1 MNVLI
6 YHGEDL
12 VMGKYIFSWILFIL
26 EILVFYFL
34 AKFLDLPRNVI
45 FHLMI
50 VLVLFLFIFDHYK
63 ISSKLVWDEIK
74 STGKAMICFF
84 IVEILILSAFNRNSW
99 LFSIF
104 ILTIAMYFIILFL
117 DRSLR
122 IILRENLARR
132 TLIIGVGY
140 EAARLGNIAQNN
152 RFALTKVIGY
162 LRYKDEPID
171 KELVERYEKNLNT
184 KQEINI
190 YEDMRLEEIIKK
202 EKINQVIVA
211 LPGVPKKEINKLMLR
226 LYDKVKVIKYI
237 PEVNGLLTFN
247 SKIQDFDGTIL
258 ISTAQGSIGFV
269 DKVIKRLIDIIASIF
284 GILLLMPIAVYV
296 RCKNHKNGDYDSIF
310 FSQERIGLDGKP
322 IKIYKF
328 RTMIPNAEQVLE
340 ELMEKDASIK
350 EEYLKNKKLQNDPRI
365 TEAGHF
371 LRKSSLDEF
380 PQFINVLKGE
390 MSLVGP
396 RPYLFREKDDMG
408 VYYNSVIQC
417 KPGITGMWQAN
428 GRSDVGFEDRCKLD
442 DYYYR
447 NWNLSLDMIILY
459 KTVKSVFYGK
469 GAL

>member
-1 MNVLI
+1 
-6 YHGEDL
+6 
-12 VMGKYIFSWILFIL
+12 MGKYIFSWILFIL

-350 EEYLKNKKLQNDPRI
+350 EEYLKKKKLQNDPRI

>member
-1 MNVLI
+1 
-6 YHGEDL
+6 
-12 VMGKYIFSWILFIL
+12 MGKYIFSWILFIL

-202 EKINQVIVA
+202 EKIDQVIVA

>member
-1 MNVLI
+1 
-6 YHGEDL
+6 
-12 VMGKYIFSWILFIL
+12 MGKYIFSWILFIL

-202 EKINQVIVA
+202 EKNNQVIVA

>member
-1 MNVLI
+1 
-6 YHGEDL
+6 
-12 VMGKYIFSWILFIL
+12 MGKYIFSWILFIL

>member
-1 MNVLI
+1 MRKYVLP
-6 YHGEDL
+6 
-12 VMGKYIFSWILFIL
+12 WTLFIL
-26 EILVFYFL
+26 EISSFYLL
-34 AKFLDLPRNVI
+34 ANFLDLPRNVI
-45 FHLMI
+45 CHFMI
-50 VLVLFLFIFDHYK
+50 VFVLFLFVFEHYK
-63 ISSKLVWDEIK
+63 ISSKLIWDEIK
-74 STGKAMICFF
+74 SVGKAMIWFF
-84 IVEILILSAFNRNSW
+84 IVEVVILSAFNGDDW
-99 LFSIF
+99 FLSIV
-104 ILTIAMYFIILFL
+104 ILTAAMYFIILFL
-117 DRSLR
+117 DRTLR
-122 IILRENLARR
+122 ILLRENLARR

-162 LRYKDEPID
+162 LRYKNEPID
-171 KELVERYEKNLNT
+171 EELVERYEKNVNT
-184 KQEINI
+184 KPEINI

-202 EKINQVIVA
+202 EKIDQVIVA

-340 ELMEKDASIK
+340 ELMDKDASIK

>member
-1 MNVLI
+1 MRKYVLP
-6 YHGEDL
+6 
-12 VMGKYIFSWILFIL
+12 WTLFIL
-26 EILVFYFL
+26 EISSFYLL
-34 AKFLDLPRNVI
+34 ANFLDLPRNVI
-45 FHLMI
+45 CHFMI
-50 VLVLFLFIFDHYK
+50 VFVLFLFVFEHYK
-63 ISSKLVWDEIK
+63 ISSKLIWDEIK
-74 STGKAMICFF
+74 SVGKAMICFF
-84 IVEILILSAFNRNSW
+84 IVEVVILSAFNGDDW
-99 LFSIF
+99 FLSIV
-104 ILTIAMYFIILFL
+104 ILTAAMYFIILFL
-117 DRSLR
+117 DRTLR
-122 IILRENLARR
+122 ILLRENLARR

-162 LRYKDEPID
+162 LRYKNEPID
-171 KELVERYEKNLNT
+171 EELVERYEKKINT

-202 EKINQVIVA
+202 EKIDQVIVA

-269 DKVIKRLIDIIASIF
+269 DKVIKRLIDIIAAIF
-284 GILLLMPIAVYV
+284 GILLLVPIAIYV
-296 RCKNHKNGDYDSIF
+296 RCKNHKNGDYNSIF

-340 ELMEKDASIK
+340 ELMEKDVSIK

>member
-1 MNVLI
+1 MRKYVLP
-6 YHGEDL
+6 
-12 VMGKYIFSWILFIL
+12 WTLFIL
-26 EILVFYFL
+26 EISSFYLL
-34 AKFLDLPRNVI
+34 ANFLDLPRNVI
-45 FHLMI
+45 CHFMI
-50 VLVLFLFIFDHYK
+50 VFVLFVFEHYK
-63 ISSKLVWDEIK
+63 ISSKLIWDEIK
-74 STGKAMICFF
+74 SVGKAMICFF
-84 IVEILILSAFNRNSW
+84 IVEVVILSAFNGDDW
-99 LFSIF
+99 FLSIV
-104 ILTIAMYFIILFL
+104 ILTAAMYFIILFL
-117 DRSLR
+117 DRTLR
-122 IILRENLARR
+122 ILLRENLARR

-171 KELVERYEKNLNT
+171 EELVERYEKKINT

-202 EKINQVIVA
+202 EKIDQVIVA
-211 LPGVPKKEINKLMLR
+211 LPGVPKKEINKLMFR

-269 DKVIKRLIDIIASIF
+269 DKVIKRLIDIIAAIF
-284 GILLLMPIAVYV
+284 GILLLVPIAIYV
-296 RCKNHKNGDYDSIF
+296 RCKNHKNGDYNSIF

-340 ELMEKDASIK
+340 ELMEKDVSIK

>member
-1 MNVLI
+1 
-6 YHGEDL
+6 
-12 VMGKYIFSWILFIL
+12 MGKYIFSWILFIL

-258 ISTAQGSIGFV
+258 ISTAQGSI
-269 DKVIKRLIDIIASIF
+269 DL
-284 GILLLMPIAVYV
+284 
-296 RCKNHKNGDYDSIF
+296 
-310 FSQERIGLDGKP
+310 
-322 IKIYKF
+322 
-328 RTMIPNAEQVLE
+328 
-340 ELMEKDASIK
+340 
-350 EEYLKNKKLQNDPRI
+350 
-365 TEAGHF
+365 
-371 LRKSSLDEF
+371 
-380 PQFINVLKGE
+380 
-390 MSLVGP
+390 
-396 RPYLFREKDDMG
+396 
-408 VYYNSVIQC
+408 
-417 KPGITGMWQAN
+417 
-428 GRSDVGFEDRCKLD
+428 
-442 DYYYR
+442 
-447 NWNLSLDMIILY
+447 
-459 KTVKSVFYGK
+459 
-469 GAL
+469 

>member
-1 MNVLI
+1 MRKYVLP
-6 YHGEDL
+6 
-12 VMGKYIFSWILFIL
+12 WALFIL
-26 EILVFYFL
+26 EISSFYLL
-34 AKFLDLPRNVI
+34 AQFLDLPRNVI
-45 FHLMI
+45 CHFMI

-84 IVEILILSAFNRNSW
+84 IVEVVILSAFNGDDW
-99 LFSIF
+99 FLSIV
-104 ILTIAMYFIILFL
+104 ILTAAMYFIILFL
-117 DRSLR
+117 DRTLR
-122 IILRENLARR
+122 ILLRENLARR

-162 LRYKDEPID
+162 LRYKDEPVD
-171 KELVERYEKNLNT
+171 EELVERYEKKINT

-202 EKINQVIVA
+202 EKIDQVIVA